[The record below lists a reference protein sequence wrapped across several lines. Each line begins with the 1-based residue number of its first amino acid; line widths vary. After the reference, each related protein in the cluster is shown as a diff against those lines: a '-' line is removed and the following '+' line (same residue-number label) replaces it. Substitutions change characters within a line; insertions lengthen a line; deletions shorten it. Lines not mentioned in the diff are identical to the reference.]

1 VTPRRL
7 APGARVALVAPASPF
22 KEADLEAGIAELTR
36 LGFEAVY
43 DDRLLARE
51 RFVAGDAT
59 LRAAAIT
66 DAWLD
71 PSVAALVAMRGGYGS
86 AHVLPLLDPGIM
98 RQAAKVFVG
107 YSDVTALLV
116 FHVQHDVVC
125 FHGPMIERRLA
136 AGETGYHGAS
146 FLQAITRAEPV
157 GRLTPPGLEVLRHG
171 ETLGTLVGG
180 TLTQLTASLGTPFA
194 FECPDEAILFIEDVA
209 ERPFRIHRMLTQL
222 AQAGRLARAAA
233 LVFGEFPGCD
243 EPGGGHPIRDVLAEF
258 VHDFPGP
265 VLFGFPSGHTSG
277 PTWTLPFGVR
287 ARVATRPEPML
298 SIEEA
303 AVA

>member
-1 VTPRRL
+1 VTGPRATRVTPRRL

-36 LGFEAVY
+36 LGFEAVH

-116 FHVQHDVVC
+116 FHVQHGVVC
-125 FHGPMIERRLA
+125 SVFM
-136 AGETGYHGAS
+136 
-146 FLQAITRAEPV
+146 
-157 GRLTPPGLEVLRHG
+157 GR
-171 ETLGTLVGG
+171 
-180 TLTQLTASLGTPFA
+180 
-194 FECPDEAILFIEDVA
+194 
-209 ERPFRIHRMLTQL
+209 
-222 AQAGRLARAAA
+222 
-233 LVFGEFPGCD
+233 
-243 EPGGGHPIRDVLAEF
+243 
-258 VHDFPGP
+258 
-265 VLFGFPSGHTSG
+265 
-277 PTWTLPFGVR
+277 
-287 ARVATRPEPML
+287 
-298 SIEEA
+298 
-303 AVA
+303 